1 MFIGEALDQQVTWM
15 LKILLKGPMPS
26 MGEATLGSNRQLNEY
41 ELDHS

>member
-1 MFIGEALDQQVTWM
+1 MRE
-15 LKILLKGPMPS
+15 ILLKGQMLS